1 MKILTQKVDHFQGE
15 LVKGVHFK
23 GVQGDRVQVEDEV
36 AAQVMRDF
44 PTWFKVIDPIIP
56 PVIEEEKMVAGSP
69 ENKMMKP
76 SRRMVK

>member
-15 LVKGVHFK
+15 LVKGVYFK
-23 GVQGDRVQVEDEV
+23 GTQGDRVQVEDAV
-36 AAQVMRDF
+36 AAQVLNDF
-44 PTWFKVIDPIIP
+44 PTWFTIIDGIIP